1 MLCNCADYALTG
13 ARTPK
18 LSPWAGKVPVEAA
31 AIVGGRDRGIVG
43 WLGLSQ
49 RPVDR
54 SLWRQLAAPTARRAV
69 RAISIALGCGLL
81 AGCGGEPI
89 LAPPVK
95 PSPQTISTA
104 PGQAAATPIATAM
117 APQIGDIVWAAATDQ
132 ATNAPI
138 DPVSSYRPDALRIV
152 AALHIDALSAG
163 SSLEATW
170 EYNDTSLDAFTTRL
184 APADSGADQWVSFYI
199 ERNPEVEWPV
209 GTYEVKISLN
219 GATVQQ
225 GAVEVRQE
233 S

>member
-1 MLCNCADYALTG
+1 
-13 ARTPK
+13 
-18 LSPWAGKVPVEAA
+18 
-31 AIVGGRDRGIVG
+31 VG

-54 SLWRQLAAPTARRAV
+54 PPRRPLAARVASRAV
-69 RAISIALGCGLL
+69 PAISIALACGLL

-89 LAPPVK
+89 LAPPVN
-95 PSPQTISTA
+95 PSPEAITNS
-104 PGQAAATPIATAM
+104 PDFAAATPIATAV
-117 APQIGDIVWAAATDQ
+117 APQIGDIVWATATDQ

-152 AALHIDALSAG
+152 AAVHIDALSAG

-184 APADSGADQWVSFYI
+184 APASSGTDQWVSFYI
-199 ERNPEVEWPV
+199 ERDPEVEWPV
-209 GTYEVKISLN
+209 GTYEVKILLD
-219 GATVQQ
+219 GATAQQ
-225 GAVEVRQE
+225 AAVEVRDE